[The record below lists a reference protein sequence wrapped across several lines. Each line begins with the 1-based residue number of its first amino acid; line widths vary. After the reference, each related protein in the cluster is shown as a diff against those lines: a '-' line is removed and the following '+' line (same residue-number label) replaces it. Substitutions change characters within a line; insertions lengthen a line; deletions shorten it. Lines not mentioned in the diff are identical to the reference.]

1 MKLRISFKLK
11 FRMIDDEMEIPSTL
25 RKRLQLNC
33 TELNLFDDHKTASI
47 SESLKGIGHF
57 TNHGLDLEETS
68 EETEAARA
76 FEKYLTRGD
85 GRSDAAAPDFLITSK
100 ENPCELVS
108 HQYAAKHMLFTQNRV
123 TQVQNKR
130 SDLCAFEH
138 NSKLSHLRQ
147 VLEPDVSLKFM
158 DIAKLDKTDRYSPE
172 PHKEK
177 TKRKKANE
185 SSLSL
190 NDSCDGNSV
199 GLKRI
204 IEESIE
210 SVAAL
215 GAENTDRDEL
225 CMKRD
230 SIFIDKQKFLPT
242 RSHAFDKD
250 KPTGDKQESSN
261 PPNFS
266 KNYKSDKELFSGEQT
281 VEKEQPK
288 NSHALLSRYFDQM
301 VKMGNKLRP
310 RSPNPESKRKTG
322 FDMREPLERGNR
334 SKSNIVLGKKTTNPK
349 LLEQKTSGNQNSS
362 VMFNRE
368 NSISSKLSRGS
379 ASNNRLRNS
388 PLMRKGFEE
397 NYIEHKT
404 RANVVSLLNDN
415 KKKLVALNS
424 NYSKADKG
432 DLFNEVF
439 GRKLVRPNPARNTP
453 INKGSQQLGLTHT
466 DSLRKKF
473 LDIKE
478 SSANYLKK
486 PSQRP
491 TEASGRYN
499 WDSSFQNT
507 RKYSIK
513 SIETGLRG
521 PAETR
526 DSPKKPKFIQTYDSP
541 SKPDHP
547 ISSIV
552 HGRKPLSNTLDC
564 SSGSRHLSP
573 GRSVKTHIQLDSLRS
588 GDRIL
593 IEPKLNIA
601 SKSPQ
606 IMSVIKKMNFHVEL
620 KQGRECSPA
629 QVHPHPWQDPKKTS
643 GRTFSEK
650 QMCTE
655 SSQGSSQFQNNKSA
669 KLISPAEIRPGISGK
684 IDVLSRHLI
693 QSIAERHVQPGEKD
707 RSTSKLSKK
716 YSAKTPQA
724 RAVVALDGQSRMGP
738 GQTHQTVASI
748 RDRIKPFSLNPSG

>member
-1 MKLRISFKLK
+1 
-11 FRMIDDEMEIPSTL
+11 MIDDEMEIPSTL

-33 TELNLFDDHKTASI
+33 SELNLFDDHKSASI
-47 SESLKGIGHF
+47 SNSMRALDQFE
-57 TNHGLDLEETS
+57 NHGPDLEETS

-76 FEKYLTRGD
+76 FEKYLTRAD
-85 GRSDAAAPDFLITSK
+85 GKFDTSAPDFLIMSK
-100 ENPCELVS
+100 DLHADLES
-108 HQYAAKHMLFTQNRV
+108 TQSAAKHKLFTQNRV
-123 TQVQNKR
+123 AQVQNKR
-130 SDLCAFEH
+130 PDLCNNEH
-138 NSKLSHLRQ
+138 NSKLSNLRQ

-158 DIAKLDKTDRYSPE
+158 GMAKVEKPDRHSPE
-172 PHKEK
+172 TKKEK

-225 CMKRD
+225 GLKLD
-230 SIFIDKQKFLPT
+230 SIFIDHHRFQPT
-242 RSHAFDKD
+242 RSHAFDKE
-250 KPTGDKQESSN
+250 KQAEGKQAASN
-261 PPNFS
+261 ASNFT
-266 KNYKSDKELFSGEQT
+266 KNYKSDKELFADQLPGARDQT
-281 VEKEQPK
+281 KK
-288 NSHALLSRYFDQM
+288 SHVLLTKYFDQM
-301 VKMGNKLRP
+301 LKMSSKLRS
-310 RSPNPESKRKTG
+310 RSPNPEAKRKTD
-322 FDMREPLERGNR
+322 FDLREQLDRANR
-334 SKSNIVLGKKTTNPK
+334 SKSNMAIGEATTNPK
-349 LLEQKTSGNQNSS
+349 PPEARQATNHSS
-362 VMFNRE
+362 SAMFIRE
-368 NSISSKLSRGS
+368 NSVSSKLSRGS
-379 ASNNRLRNS
+379 ASNTRLRNS
-388 PLMRKGFEE
+388 PLLKKGFNE
-397 NYIEHKT
+397 NCIEQKT
-404 RANVVSLLNDN
+404 RANVASLLNDN

-439 GRKLVRPNPARNTP
+439 GRKLVRPAPARHTP
-453 INKGSQQLGLTHT
+453 ATTGGQQLALTHT
-466 DSLRKKF
+466 DALRKKF
-473 LDIKE
+473 LDIKDTP
-478 SSANYLKK
+478 SNYLKK

-491 TEASGRYN
+491 SDASGRYN
-499 WDSSFQNT
+499 WDSSFQNN

-513 SIETGLRG
+513 SIETGGRL
-521 PAETR
+521 PAQTR
-526 DSPKKPKFIQTYDSP
+526 DSPKKHKFVHTYDSP

-552 HGRKPLSNTLDC
+552 DRRKPLSNTLDC

-573 GRSVKTHIQLDSLRS
+573 GRSTKTQIQLDSLRS

-620 KQGRECSPA
+620 KQGRERSPP
-629 QVHPHPWQDPKKTS
+629 QTRPWPEQKRPS

-655 SSQGSSQFQNNKSA
+655 SSQGSSQILNNKSV
-669 KLISPAEIRPGISGK
+669 KLIRRAEVRPGISGK
-684 IDVLSRHLI
+684 IDVLSRHLV
-693 QSIAERHVQPGEKD
+693 QSIAGKRATLGERD
-707 RSTSKLSKK
+707 RSLSQLSKK
-716 YSAKTPQA
+716 PASKTPQA
-724 RAVVALDGQSRMGP
+724 RTAVVLDCQQPFSQAQP
-738 GQTHQTVASI
+738 QTIATI
-748 RDRIKPFSLNPSG
+748 RERIKPFSLNAGPTDTTSY